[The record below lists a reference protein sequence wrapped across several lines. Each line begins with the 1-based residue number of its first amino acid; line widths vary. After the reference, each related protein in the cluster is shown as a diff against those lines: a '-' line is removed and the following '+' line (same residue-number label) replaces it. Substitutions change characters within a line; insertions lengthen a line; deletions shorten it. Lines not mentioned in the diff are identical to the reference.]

1 MVTVTPPARQARAAA
16 APAPTPSNRA
26 AATSPALVPP
36 AGMTAPAPAPA
47 AETAAAQE
55 SSTVVTVPAGSSLSD
70 LMLAV
75 YGQYNSQ
82 MMERVQ
88 AVNPQVT
95 DPDVIIAGDRLRFPD
110 KTSPAPA
117 AAEAR

>member
-1 MVTVTPPARQARAAA
+1 VTPPPAAPAADVVASAA
-16 APAPTPSNRA
+16 APD
-26 AATSPALVPP
+26 
-36 AGMTAPAPAPA
+36 
-47 AETAAAQE
+47 
-55 SSTVVTVPAGSSLSD
+55 TVVTVPAGSSLSD

-95 DPDVIIAGDRLRFPD
+95 DPDVIITGDRLRFPD
-110 KTSPAPA
+110 KASAIPSSGT
-117 AAEAR
+117 EAR